1 MLALFLEIPGFLF
14 HYLMIR
20 RLFHIRKS
28 YFAHFILLFVSSL
41 IVCMIIF
48 IGDWYNLP
56 PTFLFYLLGIQYAC
70 TDSPAKKLSLALM
83 LSSTVF
89 AWNIFLDNILELY
102 ESPGKMALCRTL
114 FSASLYLLI
123 RFLGPDRE
131 TELGNSLWHLM
142 TFLTLAPMGI
152 VLSIVLI
159 ADEGRS
165 SFRFLFLYTVL
176 LFLTILSFIG
186 LLWTIAVLSKQKKLE
201 QQSLYA
207 EMNQNYYEAMKRQH
221 FEIRRLKHDLSNHL
235 HTILLLPPQENKD
248 YITRLL
254 ESSGFTQRMDY
265 CGDMTVNA
273 VLSVKDSIM
282 RENNISFT
290 YKLSLPEELPFEKA
304 DICVLFANPLD
315 NAIESCLTL
324 PEEKRFIELT
334 ARCQKGIF
342 VMSLKNPTAPAL
354 NSHRI
359 PSRAL
364 FTSSEENKKGKSL
377 TDSPHKLT
385 KNLPPT
391 TKPDKKLHGYGLR
404 SIEAIVQ
411 RYQGNLEISADD
423 GVFELF
429 LYMPEPQNGAEKP
442 PAGFRRPAVM

>member
-1 MLALFLEIPGFLF
+1 MIDDRRRYMSALFLEIPGFLF

-20 RLFHIRKS
+20 KLFHIRKS

-102 ESPGKMALCRTL
+102 GNLGKMALYRTL
-114 FSASLYLLI
+114 FSAFLYLLI

-165 SFRFLFLYTVL
+165 TFRFLFLYTVL

-186 LLWTIAVLSKQKKLE
+186 LLWTIAVLSRQKKLE

-207 EMNQNYYEAMKRQH
+207 EMNQNYYEAMKQQH

-235 HTILLLPPQENKD
+235 HTLFLLSEGEKED
-248 YITRLL
+248 YIAHLL
-254 ESSGFTQRMDY
+254 KNPAFAQRMDY
-265 CGDMTVNA
+265 CGDTTVNA
-273 VLSVKDSIM
+273 VLSIKDSLM
-282 RENNISFT
+282 QENGISLT
-290 YKLSLPEELPFEKA
+290 LKLDIPGALPFEKS
-304 DICVLFANPLD
+304 DICVLFASALD
-315 NAIESCLTL
+315 NAIESCLKV
-324 PEEKRFIELT
+324 PKEQRFIKLT
-334 ARCQKGIF
+334 ARHQKGIF

-359 PSRAL
+359 SSRTL
-364 FTSSEENKKGKSL
+364 FTSSAENKKGTSL
-377 TDSPHKLT
+377 TDSPHQLA

-404 SIEAIVQ
+404 SMDMIVKH
-411 RYQGNLEISADD
+411 YQGNLEISITD

-429 LYMPEPQNGAEKP
+429 FYLPESGKSD
-442 PAGFRRPAVM
+442 RS

>member
-1 MLALFLEIPGFLF
+1 MIDDRRRYMSALFLEIPGFLF

-20 RLFHIRKS
+20 KLFHIRKS
-28 YFAHFILLFVSSL
+28 YFAHFILLFISAL

-56 PTFLFYLLGIQYAC
+56 PTFFLYLAGIQFAC

-102 ESPGKMALCRTL
+102 DSIGTMALCRTL

-165 SFRFLFLYTVL
+165 SFRFRFLYTVL

-186 LLWTIAVLSKQKKLE
+186 LLWTIAVLSRQKKLE

-207 EMNQNYYEAMKRQH
+207 EMNQNYYESMRRQH

-235 HTILLLPPQENKD
+235 HTILLLPPEENRD

-254 ESSGFTQRMDY
+254 ESPGFTQRMDY

-273 VLSVKDSIM
+273 VLSVKDPIM
-282 RENNISFT
+282 RENDISLNL
-290 YKLSLPEELPFEKA
+290 KLDITEDLPFEKA
-304 DICVLFANPLD
+304 DICALFANALD
-315 NAIESCLTL
+315 NAIESCLNFE
-324 PEEKRFIELT
+324 PSGRFIELS
-334 ARCQKGIF
+334 ARYQKGLF
-342 VMSLKNPTAPAL
+342 ALSVKNP
-354 NSHRI
+354 
-359 PSRAL
+359 
-364 FTSSEENKKGKSL
+364 SL
-377 TDSPHKLT
+377 SII
-385 KNLPPT
+385 
-391 TKPDKKLHGYGLR
+391 DKKKPNNVPYRKTADRFPSSTKADARRHGYGLR
-404 SIEAIVQ
+404 SMETIVS
-411 RYQGNLEISADD
+411 RYRGELEISA
-423 GVFELF
+423 GNGLFELF
-429 LYMPEPQNGAEKP
+429 LYLSEPQNGACKNS
-442 PAGFRRPAVM
+442 MK